1 MPVTMPGRVSRPFF
15 AEEVLQT
22 SGMDCGPAALKS
34 ILGGLGVAC
43 SYDRIRDAC
52 HTGADGTSIDALEDL
67 CVALGL
73 EAYQELAPMAD
84 AATILEAQAPCVV
97 VVRGPGDA
105 PHFVV
110 VWRAFA
116 GWFQL
121 MDPGRGRR
129 WVSRQELLQELHSHR
144 QRFDDA
150 ETFRDWFV
158 TTTWYQCARGR
169 TRDLGAPG
177 ALDPL
182 PDDVRTIAAVEGA
195 ACLVERLAKHKA
207 LGRAQRRPFFES
219 VVRADLGAK
228 DEDCVVPEALRGCGW
243 DAERGTPVARGC
255 VFLVVR
261 KTGGAATSEA
271 ADPALMRQVLLQPG
285 QQGPSAGGVLWS
297 LLSAHARQL
306 LTLLVFFAAVST
318 VLSLSEMFVLRAA
331 FNAQSLLSLPQQRF
345 AGTATYAL
353 LVAMLLGVDVALDA
367 GALRLGRDLELTLR
381 LRLLRKLPRLP
392 DRYFRTRPLSD
403 TTHRSQGLFVFRG
416 LPNVVVS
423 LAKVTL
429 NTLITLVALVLLY
442 PRGAPWLAVPLFFG
456 VVLPHV
462 SLRWRRQ
469 IEARVQNHASGLSQL
484 YLDILLGLAPIRS
497 HGGELALRARQDEL
511 LVDWQKESARGLRG
525 VSVVEA
531 VQSVG
536 TLVGVALLL
545 LDFIT
550 HATHP
555 GDLLLVAF
563 WALRLPIYARSFAS
577 GLQQLPGLLASLSR
591 LVEPLTAEESA
602 PSRAA
607 PEGTQIIATRGG
619 VGIEVKGATVVLGTQ
634 RVLDDVSLSIAPGEH
649 VAIVGSSGAG
659 KSSFLGMLL
668 GLLERT
674 QGEVRVDGMELEAYD
689 IGRLRRECVWVDP
702 QLQLWNQSLL
712 ENLHFGNP
720 TVARDPLRTAVD
732 NLGLKELLQRMPEG
746 MATPLGESGARVSGG
761 EGQRV
766 RLGRALLRRG
776 ARLVLLDEA
785 FRGLDRQARR
795 AYSRAMR
802 SRVGQAT
809 VLEIT
814 HDVADTQAFHR
825 ILVIENGKL
834 VEQGRPA
841 DLLAQPSRYRALVE
855 ADLAVQRDVWGA
867 ADWRRV
873 VVDHGKVRTDESR
886 PGAATHA

>member
-1 MPVTMPGRVSRPFF
+1 MSATMPGPVSRRFF

-34 ILGGLGVAC
+34 LLGGLGVAC
-43 SYDRIRDAC
+43 SYERIRDAC

-67 CVALGL
+67 CLALGL
-73 EAYQELAPMAD
+73 EAHQELAPMTD
-84 AATILEAQAPCVV
+84 AATILEAQAPCIA
-97 VVRGPGDA
+97 VVRGPGGA

-129 WVSRQELLQELHSHR
+129 WVSRRELLHELHSHR
-144 QRFDDA
+144 QRFDD
-150 ETFRDWFV
+150 EGTFRDWFV
-158 TTTWYQCARGR
+158 TTAWYQCVRER
-169 TRDLGAPG
+169 TAALGVPG

-182 PDDVRTIAAVEGA
+182 PAEARIIGAVEGA
-195 ACLVERLAKHKA
+195 ARLVERLGNRRA
-207 LGRAQRRPFFES
+207 LARDQRRPFFES
-219 VVRADLGAK
+219 VVRAELGA
-228 DEDCVVPEALRGCGW
+228 DGEHGVVPEALRGCGW
-243 DAERGTPVARGC
+243 DAERGTPMAQGC

-261 KTGGAATSEA
+261 KVEGTAPGQT
-271 ADPALMRQVLLQPG
+271 ADPLLVKRVLAQPG
-285 QQGPSAGGVLWS
+285 QVAPSAGSVSWG
-297 LLSAHARQL
+297 LLSAHGRQL
-306 LTLLVFFAAVST
+306 LALLLFFAAVST
-318 VLSLSEMFVLRAA
+318 VLSLAEMFVLRAA

-367 GALRLGRDLELTLR
+367 GALRLGRDLELALR

-392 DRYFRTRPLSD
+392 ERYFRTRPLSD

-429 NTLITLVALVLLY
+429 NTLVSLAALVLLY
-442 PRGAPWLAVPLFFG
+442 PRGAPWLVVPLFFG
-456 VVLPHV
+456 VVLPQV

-469 IEARVQNHASGLSQL
+469 SEARAQNHASGLSQL

-497 HGGELALRARQDEL
+497 HGGELSLRGRQDEL
-511 LVDWQKESARGLRG
+511 LVDWQKEASRGLRG
-525 VSVVEA
+525 ASAVEA
-531 VQSVG
+531 VQSAG
-536 TLVGVALLL
+536 TLAGVAMLL
-545 LDFIT
+545 LDFIA

-577 GLQQLPGLLASLSR
+577 GLQQLPSLLASLSR

-607 PEGTQIIATRGG
+607 PEGTRIIATRGG
-619 VGIEVKGATVVLGTQ
+619 VCIEVQGATVVLGTQ
-634 RVLDDVSLSIAPGEH
+634 RVLDDVSLRIAPGEH

-674 QGEVRVDGMELEAYD
+674 DGAVRVDGMDLEAYD
-689 IGRLRRECVWVDP
+689 IGRLRRECVWVAP
-702 QLQLWNQSLL
+702 QVQLWNQSLL

-785 FRGLDRQARR
+785 FRGLDRGARR
-795 AYSRAMR
+795 AYSQAMR

-825 ILVIENGKL
+825 VLVIEDGRL

-841 DLLAQPSRYRALVE
+841 DLLAQPSRYRALVD
-855 ADLAVQRDVWGA
+855 ADLAVQRDVWGS

-873 VVDHGKVRTDESR
+873 VVAGGRLQTERSDN
-886 PGAATHA
+886 GATPHA

>member
-1 MPVTMPGRVSRPFF
+1 MDTPVSRRFF

-67 CVALGL
+67 CLALGL
-73 EAYQELAPMAD
+73 EAYQELASMAD
-84 AATILEAQAPCVV
+84 AATVLAARAPCIA

-116 GWFQL
+116 GRFQL

-129 WVSRQELLQELHSHR
+129 WVTRQELLQELHVHR
-144 QRFDDA
+144 QRFDDP
-150 ETFRDWFV
+150 ETFREWFV
-158 TTTWYQCARGR
+158 TTTWYRCVRDR
-169 TRDLGAPG
+169 TADLGVPG
-177 ALDPL
+177 ALEPL
-182 PDDVRTIAAVEGA
+182 PGDVRTIAAIEGA
-195 ACLVERLAKHKA
+195 ACLVQRLCERRA
-207 LGRAQRRPFFES
+207 LRRDQRRPLFES
-219 VVRADLGAK
+219 VVRTELGAT
-228 DEDCVVPEALRGCGW
+228 EDDRVIPDALRGCSW
-243 DAERGTPVARGC
+243 DAERGAPVARGC

-261 KTGGAATSEA
+261 RPAGTGTNETG
-271 ADPALMRQVLLQPG
+271 DPALMNQVLLQPG
-285 QQGPSAGGVLWS
+285 QRGPSVRGILWS
-297 LLSAHARQL
+297 LVSAHGRQL
-306 LTLLVFFAAVST
+306 LTLLVLLAAMST
-318 VLSLSEMFVLRAA
+318 ALSLAEMLVLRAA
-331 FNAQSLLSLPQQRF
+331 FNAQALLSLPQQRI
-345 AGTATYAL
+345 AGTAIYAL
-353 LVAMLLGVDVALDA
+353 LVALLLGVDVVLDA
-367 GALRLGRDLELTLR
+367 GAARLGRDLELALR

-423 LAKVTL
+423 LVKVTL
-429 NTLITLVALVLLY
+429 NTLVTLMALVLLY

-456 VVLPHV
+456 VVLPQV
-462 SLRWRRQ
+462 SVRWRRR
-469 IEARVQNHASGLSQL
+469 IEARVQSHAGGLSQL
-484 YLDILLGLAPIRS
+484 YLDVLLGLAPIRS
-497 HGGELALRARQDEL
+497 HGGELSLRARQDEL
-511 LVDWQKESARGLRG
+511 LVNWQEESARGLRG
-525 VSVVEA
+525 VSAIEA

-536 TLVGVALLL
+536 TVVGVALLL
-545 LDFIT
+545 LDFVA

-563 WALRLPIYARSFAS
+563 WALRLPLYARSFAT

-607 PEGTQIIATRGG
+607 PESTQIIATRGG
-619 VGIEVKGATVVLGTQ
+619 MGIEVRGATVVLGTQ
-634 RVLDDVSLSIAPGEH
+634 HVLDDVSLTIASGEH

-659 KSSFLGMLL
+659 KSSLLAMLL
-668 GLLERT
+668 GLHERAR
-674 QGEVRVDGMELEAYD
+674 GEVRVDGMELEAYD

-702 QLQLWNQSLL
+702 QVQLWNRSLL
-712 ENLHFGNP
+712 ENLNFGNP
-720 TVARDPLRTAVD
+720 TVARDPLRTATD
-732 NLGLKELLQRMPEG
+732 KLELKELLQRMPEG
-746 MATPLGESGARVSGG
+746 MATLLGESGARVSGG

-785 FRGLDRQARR
+785 FRGLDRGARR
-795 AYSRAMR
+795 AYSQAMR

-814 HDVADTQAFHR
+814 HDVADTQTFHR
-825 ILVIENGKL
+825 ILVIEDGKL

-841 DLLAQPSRYRALVE
+841 DLLARPSRYRALVE
-855 ADLAVQRDVWGA
+855 ADLAVQREVWGGC
-867 ADWRRV
+867 DWRRV
-873 VVDHGKVRTDESR
+873 VVERGKVRTPAPQPEV
-886 PGAATHA
+886 AHHV